1 MENLIDIAFKANLI
15 SIVSY
20 YLIFVLVKYFTHD
33 ERKVI
38 TRHFQQELFFQFFN
52 AYLTAIFSNGRFLFC
67 IISGVTYALFQN
79 LISALL
85 NIIIDRASIGEVIK
99 FYHRAALGD
108 ISNKFTTVIY
118 IIMVISLSIL
128 GYYVYC
134 FITEIN
140 GLWKGISTFF
150 LKQLLAFKHTGI
162 HV

>member
-1 MENLIDIAFKANLI
+1 MENLIDIVFKANLI

-108 ISNKFTTVIY
+108 ISNKVTLVI
-118 IIMVISLSIL
+118 
-128 GYYVYC
+128 
-134 FITEIN
+134 
-140 GLWKGISTFF
+140 
-150 LKQLLAFKHTGI
+150 
-162 HV
+162 